1 MSTVNRFLKTLTLA
15 LAALVAA
22 CGGSGTPTGTLRV
35 SLTDAPACGYEHV
48 WVTIS
53 AVRVHRSS
61 TAGDNDGG
69 WIELPVDPPPT
80 DPSKPKRVD
89 LLTLTNGVLE
99 TLGRATLPVGHYSQL
114 RLVLSPNHPND
125 NPPTNSVVLT
135 GSTTEI
141 PLDTPSGTQSGLKL
155 NVGFDVAENQTTDVV
170 LDFDASKSVVK
181 RGGTGAFNLKPVI
194 RAVPIVSSTG
204 MRVEGYVPAALGGP
218 SSRVSLQA
226 NGVSI
231 VATPADS
238 LGKFVLYPVP
248 EGTYDLVIA
257 SPTFATATI
266 TGVPVSNTAVTT
278 IGASG
283 SPIQILPA
291 WPTSGMGTAS
301 GSVVAPGNSIDA
313 IVAAIQQYSEQPP
326 QQPVLPA
333 GPRIVVAACMVDGS
347 NGNFALLL
355 PDAAPFLASYAIGA
369 LTFNEYTADAGRY
382 TLAATS
388 GGVTQPRDITVTDGA
403 TTTTVFTFP

>member
-61 TAGDNDGG
+61 TATDGDSG
-69 WIELPVDPPPT
+69 WVDLDPIDSSSPKLPM
-80 DPSKPKRVD
+80 RID

-170 LDFDASKSVVK
+170 LDFDASKSVVS
-181 RGGTGAFNLKPVI
+181 RGGTGAFNLKPMI

-313 IVAAIQQYSEQPP
+313 IVAAIQQYSAQGTFAP
-326 QQPVLPA
+326 
-333 GPRIVVAACMVDGS
+333 GPRVVVAECMVDETTGS
-347 NGNFALLL
+347 FALSL

-388 GGVTQPRDITVTDGA
+388 GGVTQPRDITVRDGV
-403 TTTTVFTFP
+403 TTSTVFTFP